1 MPIVSEGTMIYEKF
15 KTQKN
20 YSIELQSCI
29 ESTVQNLLEQETD
42 ANKPG
47 MLLGK
52 IQSGKTNT
60 FIGIIALAFDRGY
73 HVAVV
78 LTKGTRALA
87 KQTFQRM
94 DAEFAT
100 EIDEDLVKVYDIMSV
115 PELTA
120 YIRDQRLIFI
130 VKKEHQNLKKLREL
144 FFEHYPDMATK
155 QVLII
160 DDEADFASIG
170 YRRSVEDPDQIEY
183 KVLAQLINK
192 FRSDLSRKSDF
203 LQVTA
208 TPYSLYLQP
217 EQVEMHD
224 TIYKPM
230 RPAFTSLVPL
240 HNQYVGGDFYFE
252 QSEKPNSVAS
262 YLHADVSEKEFEVL
276 GKRHERYFTTILESN
291 NLEIFRF
298 ALNNFLVGGSIR
310 MIQSD
315 KAGMRRY
322 KCSFLLHTEMARK
335 AHRWQFDLVGAWLL
349 KMHEL
354 CEADLSKFIET
365 LKPSY
370 DNLLK
375 SVTLYNGY
383 HPSFQEVMER
393 AKSAIVGG
401 QIALR
406 EINSDNDV
414 EALLNRYGQ
423 LRLDNPFNIFI
434 GGQIL
439 DRGVTIDN
447 LIGFFYGRNPK
458 RFQQDTVLQHSRMY
472 GTRSREDLCVTRF
485 YTSPR
490 IYLAMKAM
498 HEFDSALRQSFEEKR
513 HTQDVVFIHKDR
525 HGRVIPC
532 SPTKIMISNT
542 TTIKPFKRLLP
553 VGIQT
558 KARTTIQKTV
568 TEIDAGLE
576 AFSNGDFSKP
586 FLVELHLVA
595 DIIDKIASTYEW
607 NEHYQ
612 NTDYEWDTKTFKA
625 AMQYLSSET
634 KDIELKGKIYCL
646 VKLGRE
652 VSRFK
657 SDSTFSDA
665 PDDGKTDLLEAKKV
679 ASEIP
684 CLILLRQKGAEIPHC
699 WRDAEF
705 WWPVLVAPGNAS
717 TSIFSHDFIGE

>member
-1 MPIVSEGTMIYEKF
+1 MIYEKF

-29 ESTVQNLLEQETD
+29 ESTVQNLLDQETD

-73 HVAVV
+73 HIAVV

-94 DAEFAT
+94 EAEFAA

-120 YIRDQRLIFI
+120 YIRDQKLVFI

-144 FFEHYPDMATK
+144 FFDHYPDMATK

-170 YRRSVEDPDQIEY
+170 YRKSTEDPDQIEY
-183 KVLAQLINK
+183 RVLAQLINK

-217 EQVEMHD
+217 EQVEMSD
-224 TIYKPM
+224 TVYKPM

-252 QSEKPNSVAS
+252 RSEEPDSVAS
-262 YLHADVSEKEFEVL
+262 YLHADVPEKEFEVL
-276 GKRHERYFTTILESN
+276 GKRHERYLTTILESN

-310 MIQSD
+310 MLQSE
-315 KAGMRRY
+315 KAGIRRY

-335 AHRWQFDLVGAWLL
+335 AHRWQFDLVGAWLS
-349 KMHEL
+349 KMRDL
-354 CEADLSKFIET
+354 CEVDSSTFIET

-375 SVTLYNGY
+375 SVILSNGF
-383 HPSFQEVMER
+383 HPSFQEVMNR
-393 AKSAIVGG
+393 ATSAIVGG
-401 QIALR
+401 HIALR

-472 GTRSREDLCVTRF
+472 GTRSLEDLCVTRF

-525 HGRVIPC
+525 HGRIIPC

-568 TEIDAGLE
+568 AEIDDSLK
-576 AFSNGDFSKP
+576 AFSSGDFSKP
-586 FLVELHLVA
+586 FLIDLHLAMEIV
-595 DIIDKIASTYEW
+595 DKIASTFEW
-607 NEHYQ
+607 SDHFENSE
-612 NTDYEWDTKTFKA
+612 YEWDTKTFKA
-625 AMQYLSSET
+625 AMMYLSTET
-634 KDIELKGKIYCL
+634 KNIALKNKIYCL
-646 VKLGRE
+646 VKVGRT

-657 SDSTFSDA
+657 SENTFTNA
-665 PDDGKTDLLEAKKV
+665 PDSGSDLAEARAV
-679 ASEIP
+679 AFEIP
-684 CLILLRQKGAEIPHC
+684 CLILLRQNGSEIPHG